1 MAIILSSQTNVY
13 SENVVGN
20 ALGSFGETLGIPG
33 FPNSGGTGKAT
44 SDILAVQDKMNS
56 VFNKLLGRSSEVFDP
71 NFVESGRQVAIG
83 SGIEG
88 GKGPNIET
96 ANTRKVYTQTPQ
108 ASILIKKRAF
118 SSLQD
123 LYNPAYMDPAEKW
136 LIRATKRL
144 VARKCKIM
152 SDYERLTKIE
162 KLVDAGAA
170 TSVILTSL
178 ISSGQEESGD
188 DTTFSSMIEFQN
200 VVFDRQPVK
209 TTTYFVDSDMPF
221 LEELGT
227 GSGVFELTA
236 VATLN
241 TSLGLEG
248 DGSFSMNIEDPYRIL
263 FITEEDIETAIRET
277 ALSGISN
284 QLDTIAG
291 QALNTA
297 QSMDSML
304 AKHRRERGKSEITIN
319 VGLNFGSGV
328 NAIIDVIGLQ
338 INSNNLDDIPE
349 EQALD
354 STEQRL
360 FLSTISNLK
369 IYQESISKRL
379 LMGIDLDKQIEEIRA
394 QMTYARNKLRLFYL
408 GKSLIQPMDTINIF
422 IDGGTRRGGE
432 CEDIENTDI
441 LSFKG
446 AVNFAANALGLR
458 TTAIDDDL
466 LLNEWRRA
474 GEFPD
479 FETFKKL
486 RTLSLS
492 TESGVHV
499 FGGFVNQVVDQFNA
513 DSGSYNI
520 SVSGTSNMG
529 WLDISRYNAQPS
541 LDQTQGVMYDP
552 MTPFDI
558 KTDKATG
565 LPIGNVKLSAANQ
578 QMLKQGCYYFN
589 TGPNIGK
596 KLEDTKDMKQDV
608 LVIGNNIINLYQH
621 APGLVYKWKEGIM
634 TATYN
639 SSTTNP
645 LDGSLSTLSQLRRD
659 VGFFASN
666 TPFDNMD
673 AANVLSTLITGMP
686 YNAATFIQS
695 ALNTGAYNPDT
706 TLNSGKDYFHS
717 ILSMQKS
724 NTKANGGF
732 VPFKSITIDP
742 LDLARSIYYQRKIF
756 DKSYE
761 LSQLRN
767 QEAKLKDQILNI
779 SKNLNDPSLKDGLG
793 VKLNSLT
800 EKINNM
806 ATDLSELSKGQ
817 QELGKNLIVVAGNDI
832 SFDLESITNN
842 EEYKLF
848 GDKLAFA
855 VLRRREDVIRN
866 KDKNYFIVSDE
877 YDKDYDIQAFVLK
890 LRERAPDMWKSS
902 WQPVRQ
908 LCKQVAETLDFEF
921 FCSSQGHIVFRPPQY
936 NRTPR
941 TLLEQML
948 LLNRTGG
955 IKLFPDFLTSLFQ
968 TREQALFSQIEM
980 IEWEIRM
987 NFALLGKNSTQ
998 DISSTI
1004 IGKTGAY
1011 FEFLTNNGSSLA
1023 AIIDANLP
1031 LNPQEKK
1038 QLGDLIK
1045 TLNSSTQLMVSGSG
1059 LFDAIS
1065 QINLQNEIINRTTN
1079 TENIGNKSAYDN
1091 AIKNL
1096 STLTGNPLRTYLEY
1110 DKAKVGAT
1118 KNGIST
1124 PASDVARIVSN
1135 IESLI
1140 SQRSK
1145 LIRSLGKMLEQSIEI
1160 TTLSEGGESSV
1171 SKTTTNV
1178 DELPSGISEKLIE
1191 DDRKDY
1197 LGHMSGDRFI
1207 IKDESIYECSFTEA
1221 PPEMTICTI
1230 QGSQAIVGESGGM
1243 AGMPVFTAFGVDFDL
1258 WRQYGFRSDKTIDK
1272 PFFSSA
1278 DYQCAPY
1285 AVMLLSRQRKNI
1297 VTGTATVV
1305 GNEFYQLGDVV
1316 YVAHRQMLY
1325 YVTKISHTFGYNGD
1339 FKTTLELKYG
1349 HPPGQYIPT
1358 PLDLI
1363 GKMQVTKGNSQG
1375 SYRIR
1380 RETPQLDALIGTVVF
1395 SPPDSNDIFV
1405 GKHSKRN
1412 YEQLVNAL
1420 TIAQTEIDKTKPL
1433 TSPRLYCMTF
1443 FGESSVQQSRCKS
1456 VQKWLSNPVKPGA
1469 AMGGQGVNGVGGG
1482 LSNTV
1487 SKFGG
1492 STDVGKY
1499 RIDPGLIKIQTV
1511 SQDYPTDDDK
1521 ILLSQGIIASQE
1533 TFVLDPP
1540 FFGVVEIRLRQP
1552 PIGGWTN
1559 E

>member
-1 MAIILSSQTNVY
+1 MSIILSSQTNVY
-13 SENVVGN
+13 SENIIGN

-33 FPNSGGTGKAT
+33 FPSSGGTGKAT
-44 SDILAVQDKMNS
+44 SDILAIQDKMNS
-56 VFNKLLGRSSEVFDP
+56 VFNKLLGQSSENFDP
-71 NFVESGRQVAIG
+71 NFVESGRQVVIG

-96 ANTRKVYTQTPQ
+96 ANTRKVYSQTPQ
-108 ASILIKKRAF
+108 ASVLFKKRAF

-123 LYNPAYMDPAEKW
+123 LYNPSYMDPAEKW
-136 LIRATKRL
+136 LLRATKRL
-144 VARKCKIM
+144 IARKCKIM

-170 TSVILTSL
+170 TSVILASL
-178 ISSGQEESGD
+178 ISSETEESGN
-188 DTTFSSMIEFQN
+188 DTDFSSITEFQN
-200 VVFDRQPVK
+200 VIFDRQPVK
-209 TTTYFVDSDMPF
+209 TTTYFVDSDMPY
-221 LEELGT
+221 LEELGS

-236 VATLN
+236 ISSLN
-241 TSLGLEG
+241 TNLELEG
-248 DGSFSMNIEDPYRIL
+248 NGSFNLSIEDPYRIL
-263 FITEEDIETAIRET
+263 FITEEDIEVAIRET

-284 QLDTIAG
+284 QLDTVAG
-291 QALNTA
+291 DALNTA

-304 AKHRRERGKSEITIN
+304 SQRRKERGKSEITIS
-319 VGLNFGSGV
+319 VGLNYGSGV
-328 NAIIDVIGLQ
+328 NAIIDAIGLQ
-338 INSNNLDDIPE
+338 INSNNLEDVPE

-354 STEQRL
+354 STEQSL
-360 FLSTISNLK
+360 FLSVMSNLK
-369 IYQESISKRL
+369 VYQESISKRL
-379 LMGIDLDKQIEEIRA
+379 LMVVDLDQQTEEIRT
-394 QMTYARNKLRLFYL
+394 QMTYARNKMRLFYL

-432 CEDIENTDI
+432 CEDVENDDI
-441 LSFKG
+441 LSFNG

-458 TTAIDDDL
+458 NTAIDDEL
-466 LLNEWRRA
+466 LLNEWKRA

-479 FETFKKL
+479 FETFKKI

-499 FGGFVNQVVDQFNA
+499 FGGFVTQVVDQFNA
-513 DSGSYNI
+513 DSGSYTI
-520 SVSGTSNMG
+520 SVSGTSNIG
-529 WLDISRYNAQPS
+529 WLDVSRYNAQPS

-558 KTDKATG
+558 ETDKATG
-565 LPIGNVKLSAANQ
+565 LPTGKVELSSANKQLLNQGN
-578 QMLKQGCYYFN
+578 YYFN

-596 KLEDTKDMKQDV
+596 QLKDTNDMKQDM

-621 APGLVYKWKEGIM
+621 APGLLYKWKEGIM
-634 TATYN
+634 TVTYN
-639 SSTTNP
+639 AYTTNP

-717 ILSMQKS
+717 MLSMQRS
-724 NTKANGGF
+724 STKANGGF

-742 LDLARSIYYQRKIF
+742 LDLARSVYYQRKIF

-767 QEAKLKDQILNI
+767 QEAKLTDQIANL
-779 SKNLNDPSLKDGLG
+779 SKNSQDVSLLAGLSN
-793 VKLNSLT
+793 KLSNLS
-800 EKINNM
+800 EKIDSL
-806 ATDLSELSKGQ
+806 ATDLSSLSKGQ

-832 SFDLESITNN
+832 SFDLESISN
-842 EEYKLF
+842 EEEYRLF

-855 VLRRREDVIRN
+855 TLRRREDVVRN

-921 FCSSQGHIVFRPPQY
+921 FCDSQGHIVFRPPQY

-968 TREQALFSQIEM
+968 SREESLLYEIKI
-980 IEWEIRM
+980 IEWKIRM
-987 NFALLGKNSTQ
+987 NSALLGATTDS
-998 DISSTI
+998 DI
-1004 IGKTGAY
+1004 
-1011 FEFLTNNGSSLA
+1011 
-1023 AIIDANLP
+1023 ANLVQGQVGSTFYFVTNISRVEP
-1031 LNPQEKK
+1031 AAKAEMAINPAEKK
-1038 QLGDLIK
+1038 AIQEVVKKANASSQLA
-1045 TLNSSTQLMVSGSG
+1045 NSEG
-1059 LFDAIS
+1059 LFSAHA
-1065 QINLQNEIINRTTN
+1065 QLHLQRAYVGTI
-1079 TENIGNKSAYDN
+1079 ENAPIGNKQAYTTALEN
-1091 AIKNL
+1091 VAA
-1096 STLTGNPLRTYLEY
+1096 LTGMQRRSFPEY
-1110 DKAKVGAT
+1110 EKAKVGVT
-1118 KNGIST
+1118 KNGQSN
-1124 PASDVARIVSN
+1124 PASDIARI
-1135 IESLI
+1135 ITEIQSLI
-1140 SQRSK
+1140 SERSK
-1145 LIRSLGKMLEQSIEI
+1145 LLRSYEKILEQSIEI
-1160 TTLSEGGESSV
+1160 GTVGSDGKSSV
-1171 SKTTTNV
+1171 SITTTNI
-1178 DELPSGISEKLIE
+1178 DDLPNGVLEKLIE
-1191 DDRKDY
+1191 DDRRDY

-1207 IKDESIYECSFTEA
+1207 IKDESIFDCSFTEA
-1221 PPEMTICTI
+1221 PPEVTIATVT
-1230 QGSQAIVGESGGM
+1230 GGMPIVGEQGNL
-1243 AGMPVFTAFGVDFDL
+1243 AGMPVLTAYGVDFDL
-1258 WRQYGFRSDKTIDK
+1258 WRQYGFRSEKPFDK

-1325 YVTKISHTFGYNGD
+1325 YVTKVSHNFGYNGD

-1380 RETPQLDALIGTVVF
+1380 RETPQLDALIGSVVF
-1395 SPPDSNDIFV
+1395 NPPDSNDLFA
-1405 GKHSKRN
+1405 GKHAKRN

-1420 TIAQTEIDKTKPL
+1420 TIAQTEVDKTKPL
-1433 TSPRLYCMTF
+1433 TSPRIYCMTF
-1443 FGESSVQQSRCKS
+1443 FGDTETQTSRCEA
-1456 VQKWLSNPVKPGA
+1456 VQEWLSNPVKPGA
-1469 AMGGQGVNGVGGG
+1469 ARGGEGINGIGGNIA
-1482 LSNTV
+1482 NTV

-1492 STDVGKY
+1492 SSDVGRY
-1499 RIDPGLIKIQTV
+1499 RIDPSLVKTQVI
-1511 SQDYPTDDDK
+1511 SQDYPSDDDK
-1521 ILLSQGIIASQE
+1521 ILLAQGIIASQE
-1533 TFVLDPP
+1533 TFTLDPP

-1552 PIGGWTN
+1552 PVGGWQN

>member
-1 MAIILSSQTNVY
+1 MSIILSSQTNVY
-13 SENVVGN
+13 SENIIGN

-44 SDILAVQDKMNS
+44 SDILAIQDKMNG
-56 VFNKLLGRSSEVFDP
+56 VFNKLLGRSSENFDP
-71 NFVESGRQVAIG
+71 NFVESGRQVIIG

-96 ANTRKVYTQTPQ
+96 ANTRKVYSQTPQ
-108 ASILIKKRAF
+108 SSILVKKRVF

-123 LYNPAYMDPAEKW
+123 LYNPSYMDPAEKW
-136 LIRATKRL
+136 LMRATKRL

-162 KLVDAGAA
+162 KLIDAGAA
-170 TSVILTSL
+170 TSVILASL
-178 ISSGQEESGD
+178 ISSQTEENGNDSE
-188 DTTFSSMIEFQN
+188 FSSITEFQN
-200 VVFDRQPVK
+200 VIFDRQPVK

-221 LEELGT
+221 LEELGS
-227 GSGVFELTA
+227 GSGVFEITA
-236 VATLN
+236 AASLN

-248 DGSFSMNIEDPYRIL
+248 DGSFSISIEDPYRIL
-263 FITEEDIETAIRET
+263 FITEEDIEAAIRES

-291 QALNTA
+291 ESLNTA
-297 QSMDSML
+297 QATDSIL
-304 AKHRRERGKSEITIN
+304 SQHRKERGRSEITISI
-319 VGLNFGSGV
+319 GLNYGSGV
-328 NAIIDVIGLQ
+328 NAIIDAIGLQ
-338 INSNNLDDIPE
+338 INPDNLDDVPE
-349 EQALD
+349 DQSLDGVEQ
-354 STEQRL
+354 SL
-360 FLSTISNLK
+360 FISVITNLK
-369 IYQESISKRL
+369 MYQESISKRL
-379 LMGIDLDKQIEEIRA
+379 LMGIDLDQQTQDIRA
-394 QMTYARNKLRLFYL
+394 QITYARNKMRLFYL

-432 CEDIENTDI
+432 GENIENDDI
-441 LSFKG
+441 LSFEG
-446 AVNFAANALGLR
+446 AVNFASNALGLR
-458 TTAIDDDL
+458 NTAIDDDL
-466 LLNEWRRA
+466 LLNEWKRA

-479 FETFKKL
+479 FETFKKI

-492 TESGVHV
+492 TENGVHV
-499 FGGFVNQVVDQFNA
+499 FGGFVTQVVDQFNS
-513 DSGSYNI
+513 DSGSYTL

-529 WLDISRYNAQPS
+529 WLDVSRYNAQPS

-558 KTDKATG
+558 ETDKATG
-565 LPIGNVKLSAANQ
+565 LPTGEVKLSAANQ
-578 QMLKQGCYYFN
+578 QLVNQGSFYFN

-596 KLEDTKDMKQDV
+596 QLKDTKDMQQDV
-608 LVIGNNIINLYQH
+608 MVIGNNIINLYQH

-695 ALNTGAYNPDT
+695 ALNTGSYNPDT

-717 ILSMQKS
+717 LLSMQKS
-724 NTKANGGF
+724 STKANGGF

-756 DKSYE
+756 DKSNE

-767 QEAKLKDQILNI
+767 QEAKFKDQIANLSKSAQDVSLLDGLSKKLSTL
-779 SKNLNDPSLKDGLG
+779 SKNIDS
-793 VKLNSLT
+793 
-800 EKINNM
+800 I
-806 ATDLSELSKGQ
+806 ATDLSILSKGQ
-817 QELGKNLIVVAGNDI
+817 KELGKNLIVVAGNEI

-842 EEYKLF
+842 EDYRLF

-855 VLRRREDVIRN
+855 TLRKREDVIRN

-890 LRERAPDMWKSS
+890 LRERAPDIWKSS

-921 FCSSQGHIVFRPPQY
+921 FCDANGHLVFRPPQY

-968 TREQALFSQIEM
+968 SREDGLFYEIKI
-980 IEWEIRM
+980 IEWKIRM
-987 NFALLGKNSTQ
+987 NAALLGATTDSAIADLVRGQVGSTFYFVTDSSRADAAVKAEKALNPIEKRGLQEAVKLVNSTSQ
-998 DISSTI
+998 
-1004 IGKTGAY
+1004 
-1011 FEFLTNNGSSLA
+1011 L
-1023 AIIDANLP
+1023 IDS
-1031 LNPQEKK
+1031 E
-1038 QLGDLIK
+1038 
-1045 TLNSSTQLMVSGSG
+1045 G
-1059 LFDAIS
+1059 LFSAHAQLS
-1065 QINLQNEIINRTTN
+1065 LQRTLIDSA
-1079 TENIGNKSAYDN
+1079 EKSNIGNEQAYTT
-1091 AIKNL
+1091 ALKNVAA
-1096 STLTGNPLRTYLEY
+1096 LTGMQRRSFPEY
-1110 DKAKVGAT
+1110 EKAKVGVL
-1118 KNGIST
+1118 KNGQSN
-1124 PASDVARIVSN
+1124 PASDIARI
-1135 IESLI
+1135 ITEIQSLI
-1140 SQRSK
+1140 SERSK
-1145 LIRSLGKMLEQSIEI
+1145 LLRSYEKILEQSIEVG
-1160 TTLSEGGESSV
+1160 TLSEDKQSSV
-1171 SKTTTNV
+1171 SITTTNV
-1178 DELPSGISEKLIE
+1178 DDLPRGVLEKLIE
-1191 DDRKDY
+1191 DDRRDY

-1207 IKDESIYECSFTEA
+1207 IKDESIFDCSFTEA
-1221 PPEMTICTI
+1221 PPEMTICTV
-1230 QGSQAIVGESGGM
+1230 QGSAPIVGEAGSM
-1243 AGMPVFTAFGVDFDL
+1243 AGLPVFTAYGVDFDL
-1258 WRQYGFRSDKTIDK
+1258 WRQYGFRADKTIDK

-1285 AVMLLSRQRKNI
+1285 AVMLLSRQRKNVI
-1297 VTGTATVV
+1297 TGSVTLV

-1325 YVTKISHTFGYNGD
+1325 YVTKITHSFSYNGGD

-1358 PLDLI
+1358 PLDVI
-1363 GKMQVTKGNSQG
+1363 GKMQITKGNSQG

-1395 SPPDSNDIFV
+1395 EPPDSIDFFA
-1405 GKHSKRN
+1405 GKHAKRN

-1420 TIAQTEIDKTKPL
+1420 TIAQTEIDKTKPK
-1433 TSPRLYCMTF
+1433 TSPRIYCMAF
-1443 FGESSVQQSRCKS
+1443 FGESSLQQERCEMVQSWFNKPS
-1456 VQKWLSNPVKPGA
+1456 KPGA
-1469 AMGGQGVNGVGGG
+1469 ARNGIGANGFGGG
-1482 LSNTV
+1482 IANSV

-1492 STDVGKY
+1492 SDDISKFS
-1499 RIDPGLIKIQTV
+1499 IDLELVKIQTL
-1511 SQDYPTDDDK
+1511 SQDHPSEEDLV
-1521 ILLSQGIIASQE
+1521 LLSQGIVASQE

-1540 FFGVVEIRLRQP
+1540 FFGVVEVRLRQP
-1552 PIGGWTN
+1552 PVGGWPN

>member
-1 MAIILSSQTNVY
+1 MSIILSSQTNVY
-13 SENVVGN
+13 SENIIGN

-33 FPNSGGTGKAT
+33 FPSSGGTGKAT
-44 SDILAVQDKMNS
+44 SDILAIQDKMNS
-56 VFNKLLGRSSEVFDP
+56 VFNKLLGQSSENFDP
-71 NFVESGRQVAIG
+71 NFVESGRQVVIG

-96 ANTRKVYTQTPQ
+96 ANTRKVYSQTPQ
-108 ASILIKKRAF
+108 ASVLFKKRAF

-123 LYNPAYMDPAEKW
+123 LYNPSYMDPAEKW
-136 LIRATKRL
+136 LLRATKRL
-144 VARKCKIM
+144 IARKCKIM

-170 TSVILTSL
+170 TSVILASL
-178 ISSGQEESGD
+178 ISSETEESGN
-188 DTTFSSMIEFQN
+188 DTDFSSITEFQN
-200 VVFDRQPVK
+200 VIFDRQPVK
-209 TTTYFVDSDMPF
+209 TTTYFVDSDMPY
-221 LEELGT
+221 LEELGS

-236 VATLN
+236 IASLN
-241 TSLGLEG
+241 TNLELEG
-248 DGSFSMNIEDPYRIL
+248 NGSFNLSIEDPYRIL
-263 FITEEDIETAIRET
+263 FITEEDIEVAIRET

-284 QLDTIAG
+284 QLDTVAG
-291 QALNTA
+291 DALNVA

-304 AKHRRERGKSEITIN
+304 SQRRKERGKSEITIS
-319 VGLNFGSGV
+319 VGLNYGSGV
-328 NAIIDVIGLQ
+328 NAIIDAIGLQ
-338 INSNNLDDIPE
+338 INSNNLEDVPE

-354 STEQRL
+354 STEQSL
-360 FLSTISNLK
+360 FLSVMSNLK
-369 IYQESISKRL
+369 VYQESISKRL
-379 LMGIDLDKQIEEIRA
+379 LMGVDLDQQTEEIRT
-394 QMTYARNKLRLFYL
+394 QMTYARNKMRLFYL

-432 CEDIENTDI
+432 CEDVENDDI
-441 LSFKG
+441 LSFNG

-458 TTAIDDDL
+458 NTAIDDEL
-466 LLNEWRRA
+466 LLNEWKRA

-479 FETFKKL
+479 FETFKKI

-499 FGGFVNQVVDQFNA
+499 FGGFVTQVVDQFNA
-513 DSGSYNI
+513 DSGSYTI
-520 SVSGTSNMG
+520 SVSGTSNIG
-529 WLDISRYNAQPS
+529 WLDVSRYNAQPS

-558 KTDKATG
+558 ETDKATG
-565 LPIGNVKLSAANQ
+565 LPTGKVELSSANKQLLNQGN
-578 QMLKQGCYYFN
+578 YYFN

-596 KLEDTKDMKQDV
+596 QLKDTNDMKQDM

-621 APGLVYKWKEGIM
+621 APGLLYKWKEGIM
-634 TATYN
+634 TVTYN
-639 SSTTNP
+639 AYTTNP

-717 ILSMQKS
+717 MLSMQRS
-724 NTKANGGF
+724 STKANGGF

-742 LDLARSIYYQRKIF
+742 LDLARSVYYQRKIF

-767 QEAKLKDQILNI
+767 QEAKLKDQISNL
-779 SKNLNDPSLKDGLG
+779 SKSSQDVSLQAGLSN
-793 VKLNSLT
+793 KLSDLSKKIDSL
-800 EKINNM
+800 
-806 ATDLSELSKGQ
+806 ATDLSSLSKGQ

-832 SFDLESITNN
+832 SFDLESISN
-842 EEYKLF
+842 EEEYRLF

-855 VLRRREDVIRN
+855 TLRRREDVVRN

-921 FCSSQGHIVFRPPQY
+921 FCDSQGHIVFRPPQY

-968 TREQALFSQIEM
+968 SREESLFYEIK
-980 IEWEIRM
+980 ILEWKIRM
-987 NFALLGKNSTQ
+987 NAALLGATTDDSIASLVKGQVGSTFYFVTDPSRATAAIKAEKALNPTEKQ
-998 DISSTI
+998 GLQEAIKIANASSQ
-1004 IGKTGAY
+1004 
-1011 FEFLTNNGSSLA
+1011 LTNS
-1023 AIIDANLP
+1023 
-1031 LNPQEKK
+1031 E
-1038 QLGDLIK
+1038 
-1045 TLNSSTQLMVSGSG
+1045 G
-1059 LFDAIS
+1059 LFSAHA
-1065 QINLQNEIINRTTN
+1065 QINLQREITAAV
-1079 TENIGNKSAYDN
+1079 EKSNIGNEQAYTTALEN
-1091 AIKNL
+1091 VAA
-1096 STLTGNPLRTYLEY
+1096 LTGMQRRSFPEY
-1110 DKAKVGAT
+1110 EKAKVGVT
-1118 KNGIST
+1118 KNGQSN
-1124 PASDVARIVSN
+1124 PASDIARI
-1135 IESLI
+1135 ITEIQSLI
-1140 SQRSK
+1140 SDRSK
-1145 LIRSLGKMLEQSIEI
+1145 ILRSYEKILEQSIEI
-1160 TTLSEGGESSV
+1160 GTIGDDGKSSV
-1171 SKTTTNV
+1171 SITTTNI
-1178 DELPSGISEKLIE
+1178 DDLPQGVLEKLIE
-1191 DDRKDY
+1191 DDRRDY

-1207 IKDESIYECSFTEA
+1207 IKDESIFDCSFTEA
-1221 PPEMTICTI
+1221 PPEVTIATVT
-1230 QGSQAIVGESGGM
+1230 GGMPIVGEQGNL
-1243 AGMPVFTAFGVDFDL
+1243 AGMPVLTAYGVDFDL
-1258 WRQYGFRSDKTIDK
+1258 WRQYGFRSEKPFDK

-1325 YVTKISHTFGYNGD
+1325 YVTKISHNFGYNGD

-1363 GKMQVTKGNSQG
+1363 GKMQITKGNSQG

-1380 RETPQLDALIGTVVF
+1380 RETPQLDSLIGSVVF
-1395 SPPDSNDIFV
+1395 NPPDSDDLFA
-1405 GKHSKRN
+1405 GKHAKRN

-1420 TIAQTEIDKTKPL
+1420 TIAQTEVDKTKPL
-1433 TSPRLYCMTF
+1433 TSPRIYCMTF
-1443 FGESSVQQSRCKS
+1443 FGDTNTQTARCEA

-1469 AMGGQGVNGVGGG
+1469 SRGGEGINGIGGNIA
-1482 LSNTV
+1482 NTV
-1487 SKFGG
+1487 SKYGG
-1492 STDVGKY
+1492 SSDVGKY
-1499 RIDPGLIKIQTV
+1499 RIDPDLVKTQVI
-1511 SQDYPTDDDK
+1511 SQDYPSDDDK
-1521 ILLSQGIIASQE
+1521 ILLAQGIIASQE
-1533 TFVLDPP
+1533 TFTLDPP

-1552 PIGGWTN
+1552 PVGGWPN